1 MIKVFAKLMA
11 SKGNYGPFTLK
22 YHSKKKK
29 RLIAWSTNIKHCLI
43 WSRPIFKFREKWK
56 THEIN

>member
-22 YHSKKKK
+22 YHSKKKT
-29 RLIAWSTNIKHCLI
+29 INCLVNKYKALPDMVPPNFQVPGEMEDA
-43 WSRPIFKFREKWK
+43 R
-56 THEIN
+56 NQ

>member
-22 YHSKKKK
+22 YHSKKK
-29 RLIAWSTNIKHCLI
+29 ND
-43 WSRPIFKFREKWK
+43 
-56 THEIN
+56 